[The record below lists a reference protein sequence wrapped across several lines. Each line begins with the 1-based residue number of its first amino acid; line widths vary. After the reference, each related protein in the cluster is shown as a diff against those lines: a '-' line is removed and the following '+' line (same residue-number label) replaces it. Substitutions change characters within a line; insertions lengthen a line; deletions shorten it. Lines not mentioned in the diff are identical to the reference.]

1 MKLMIT
7 NKTIKDLFNEDGQF
21 IYGDKIISYELA
33 EQGETFLDCY
43 VSIFDTITKK
53 EEKILFSECV
63 DKTTDIFTKKFCDVV
78 AEKLIKILEK

>member
-1 MKLMIT
+1 MIT

-21 IYGDKIISYELA
+21 IYRDKIISYEMD
-33 EQGETFLDCY
+33 ETFMDCY
-43 VSIFDTITKK
+43 ISIFDTITKK

-78 AEKLIKILEK
+78 AEKLNNILEK